1 MASLKDLRR
10 RIGSVKNTRKIT
22 RAMKLVAAAR
32 LRRAQEAI
40 VRLRPYA
47 YRIGDVCAELAR
59 GGDRDAHP
67 LLAQRAPKR
76 SLVLVL
82 TSDRGLAG
90 AFNSNINKAALRWIE
105 EHLGSRDHIEL
116 HIVGKKGRD
125 YFKRRA
131 VVPMGKLHTDVI
143 PDVTLAKAGRI
154 GRELVASYLDGSF
167 DEVLIVYNEFKSAIQ
182 QTVRVETLL
191 PIRPEEMD
199 VSDEILHAPSSDTL
213 YDPSRAE
220 VLDAL
225 LPQHVNVQIYRAA
238 LESVASEMGARMTAM
253 ENATK
258 NAGELIHKLTLQYNR
273 ARQAAITTE
282 LTEIVSGA
290 EALKG

>member
-40 VRLRPYA
+40 VRMRPYA
-47 YRIGDVCAELAR
+47 YRIGDMCAELAR
-59 GGDRDAHP
+59 GRDPSVHP
-67 LLAQRAPKR
+67 LLVARPVKR

-90 AFNSNINKAALRWIE
+90 AFNSNVNKVAHRWID
-105 EHLGSRDHIEL
+105 EHRASREAIEL

-125 YFKRRA
+125 YFKRRNVA
-131 VVPMGKLHTDVI
+131 PMTKIHTDVI
-143 PDVTLAKAGRI
+143 PDVSLEKATRI
-154 GRELVASYLDGSF
+154 GRELVAAYLDGSF
-167 DEVLIVYNEFKSAIQ
+167 DEVVIVYNEFKSAIM
-182 QTVRVETLL
+182 QTVRVEKLL
-191 PIRPEEMD
+191 PIVPEEHD
-199 VSDEILHAPSSDTL
+199 VNDAVIEPPSADTL
-213 YDPSRAE
+213 FEPSQQE
-220 VLDAL
+220 VLDAI
-225 LPQHVNVQIYRAA
+225 LPQHINVQIFRAT

-258 NAGELIHKLTLQYNR
+258 NAGELINKLTLQYNR

-290 EALKG
+290 ESLKG

>member
-40 VRLRPYA
+40 VRMRPYA
-47 YRIGDVCAELAR
+47 HRVGDMCAELAR
-59 GGDRDAHP
+59 GADESHHP
-67 LLAQRAPKR
+67 LLVTRPPKR
-76 SLVLVL
+76 SLLLVL

-90 AFNSNINKAALRWIE
+90 AFNSNVNKAALRWIE
-105 EHLGSRDHIEL
+105 EHRAKRDAIVL

-125 YFKRRA
+125 YFKRRDVA
-131 VVPMGKLHTDVI
+131 EIGKVHTDVI
-143 PDVTLAKAGRI
+143 PDVTLEKASRI
-154 GRELVASYLDGSF
+154 GRELVAAYLDHQF
-167 DEVLIVYNEFKSAIQ
+167 DEVVLIYNEFKSAIQ
-182 QTVRVETLL
+182 QTVRTERLL
-191 PIRPEEMD
+191 PIEPEEHD
-199 VSDEILHAPSSDTL
+199 LAHEIMPAPSTDTL
-213 YDPSRAE
+213 FEPSQGE

-225 LPQHVNVQIYRAA
+225 LPQHVNIQIFRAA

-258 NAGELIHKLTLQYNR
+258 NAGELIKLLTLKYNR

>member
-10 RIGSVKNTRKIT
+10 RIGSVKSTRKIT

-40 VRLRPYA
+40 VRMRPYA
-47 YRIGDVCAELAR
+47 YRMGDMVAELSR
-59 GGDRDAHP
+59 GQDPSSHP
-67 LLAQRAPKR
+67 LLAVREPRK

-90 AFNSNINKAALRWIE
+90 AFNSNVNKVALQWIQQHLPERE
-105 EHLGSRDHIEL
+105 EVAL
-116 HIVGKKGRD
+116 HVVGKKGRD

-131 VVPMGKLHTDVI
+131 VVPIGKIHTDVI
-143 PDVTLAKAGRI
+143 PDVTLAKASNI
-154 GRELVASYLDGSF
+154 GRELVAAYLDGSY
-167 DEVLIVYNEFKSAIQ
+167 DEVLIVYNEFKSAILQ
-182 QTVRVETLL
+182 NVRVEKLL
-191 PIRPEEMD
+191 PIDPLEYD
-199 VSDEILHAPSSDTL
+199 VDDSVIAPPSSDTL
-213 YDPSRAE
+213 FEPSQGD
-220 VLDAL
+220 VLDAI
-225 LPQHVNVQIYRAA
+225 LPAHINVQIFRAL

-258 NAGELIHKLTLQYNR
+258 NAGELVAKLTLQYNR